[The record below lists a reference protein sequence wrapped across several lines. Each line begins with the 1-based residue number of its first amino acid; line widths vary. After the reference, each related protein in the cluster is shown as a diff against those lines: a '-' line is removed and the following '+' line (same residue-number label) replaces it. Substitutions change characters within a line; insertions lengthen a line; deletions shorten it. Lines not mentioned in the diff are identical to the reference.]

1 MSDKVICE
9 CAESCTQKLVVC
21 EHQKLHSVKRMNTQL
36 ECTNNGYC
44 SVAEIM
50 CKCI

>member
-21 EHQKLHSVKRMNTQL
+21 EHQKLLVEPPTVKAA
-36 ECTNNGYC
+36 
-44 SVAEIM
+44 VATGMIEN
-50 CKCI
+50 